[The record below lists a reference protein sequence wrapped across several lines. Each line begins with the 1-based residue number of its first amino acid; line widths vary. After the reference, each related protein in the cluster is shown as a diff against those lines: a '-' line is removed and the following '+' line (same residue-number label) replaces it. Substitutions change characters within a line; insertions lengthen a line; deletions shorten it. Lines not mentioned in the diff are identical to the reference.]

1 MQGIRGAT
9 TVEKNDKETIMEAV
23 QELLTILTN
32 DNDLKLEYTIVISSS
47 LMVFLS
53 TIFDKLN
60 VSGRK
65 EYCKNNELRL
75 SFFFPN
81 LLIL

>member
-32 DNDLKLEYTIVISSS
+32 DNDLT
-47 LMVFLS
+47 
-53 TIFDKLN
+53 
-60 VSGRK
+60 
-65 EYCKNNELRL
+65 RL
-75 SFFFPN
+75 FQQRRQEEWVG
-81 LLIL
+81 I

>member
-32 DNDLKLEYTIVISSS
+32 DNDLKLEDW
-47 LMVFLS
+47 F
-53 TIFDKLN
+53 
-60 VSGRK
+60 
-65 EYCKNNELRL
+65 
-75 SFFFPN
+75 
-81 LLIL
+81 